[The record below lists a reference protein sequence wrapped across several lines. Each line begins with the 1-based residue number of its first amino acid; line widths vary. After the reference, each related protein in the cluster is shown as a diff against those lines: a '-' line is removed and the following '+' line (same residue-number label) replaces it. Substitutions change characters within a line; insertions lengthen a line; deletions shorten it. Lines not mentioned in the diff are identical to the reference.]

1 MLLALFLHWFG
12 DFVCQSDEMA
22 INKSHS
28 NKWLSIHVGT
38 YSLILLLLGW
48 KIALLNGIA
57 HWLIDYV
64 TSRVNA
70 RLWAAQQRHWFF
82 VCIGFDQFLHVSI
95 LYWTVNTWLL

>member
-1 MLLALFLHWFG
+1 MLEALFLHWFG
-12 DFVCQSDEMA
+12 DFVCQTDQMA
-22 INKSHS
+22 LGKSKS
-28 NKWLSIHVGT
+28 NWWLSAHVGV
-38 YSLILLLLGW
+38 YSLMLLLLSW
-48 KIALLNGIA
+48 RVALLNGAA

-95 LYWTVNTWLL
+95 LLWSITWLR